1 MSVVLE
7 SPRGA
12 CVLGGVMNVISAIE
26 GCCPIYHSGPG
37 CCMQTA
43 GGEYNDE
50 AICSVAAPSTNM
62 MERDVVFGGE
72 AKLRSTIQ
80 GAIDIYDSEAFF
92 VLTGCTAGII
102 GEDIVAVCDEFVEKG
117 YRVYPVDTPG
127 FAGDSLMGYEVGF
140 KVLLDHIVEAGL
152 PKEKGLVNLFGIIPH
167 RDPYWRGNFEE
178 LVRILN
184 KLGLKVNTFFTNH
197 QTLENVRTSS
207 QAELNIIVNPYLLKS
222 VARIYEEKFGV
233 PSLRIP
239 GLPIGATD
247 TTRFI
252 ETVAKA
258 LSLDENLV
266 KKVIAEEE
274 DYVYS
279 YHAVKGN
286 GLGWNRFAVVADPN
300 LAVGVTRFLAND
312 YSQTPKVI
320 IITEAQY
327 REEDKKRII
336 DQISDLEY
344 ADAPDIYF
352 ETDYFNII
360 EILEKYPEVSMLVG
374 SSTEREYCVN
384 QGIQCCALAFP
395 LYDKMVVNKGI
406 VGYKGSLSLVEELYN
421 FL

>member
-26 GCCPIYHSGPG
+26 GACPIFHSGPG

-50 AICSVAAPSTNM
+50 AICGVATPSTNM

-72 AKLRSTIQ
+72 KKLRSTIQ
-80 GAIDIYDSEAFF
+80 GAIDIYEADAFF

-102 GEDIVAVCDEFVEKG
+102 GEDVAAVCEEFTDQG
-117 YRVYPVDTPG
+117 HRVYPIDTPG

-140 KVLLDHIVEAGL
+140 KALLDNIVEEGL
-152 PKEKGLVNLFGIIPH
+152 PKEKGLVNLLGIIPH

-184 KLGLKVNTFFTNH
+184 KLGLKVNTFFTQH

-207 QAELNIIVNPYLLKS
+207 AAELNIIVNPYILKS
-222 VARIYEEKFGV
+222 AAKTYEERFGV

-239 GLPIGATD
+239 GLPIGASD
-247 TTRFI
+247 TTQFVKA
-252 ETVAKA
+252 VAEK
-258 LSLDENLV
+258 LSLDEELV
-266 KKVIAEEE
+266 NKVIEEEE

-300 LAVGVTRFLAND
+300 LAIGATRFLTND
-312 YSQTPKVI
+312 YSQTPKVV
-320 IITEAQY
+320 IITEAMY
-327 REEDKKRII
+327 CEEDKQRII
-336 DQISDLEY
+336 DRISDLEY

-352 ETDYFNII
+352 ETDYFKII
-360 EILEKYPEVSMLVG
+360 EILEKYPEISMLVG
-374 SSTEREYCVN
+374 SSTEREYCSN
-384 QGIQCCALAFP
+384 NGIQCCALAFP
-395 LYDKMVVNKGI
+395 LFDKMVVNKGI
-406 VGYKGSLSLVEELYN
+406 VGYRGSLSLVEELYN